1 MTSLSVQDPFKLD
14 HNTTS
19 NVSERLRCDITREFQ
34 CADDHCR
41 SLIGGG
47 DRIDAEHAGIV
58 RLLSDSTPSAGSVA
72 ASLQQALS
80 PQLTTDDNVAS
91 TDVPKEYADVQL
103 FVLKFQDTSK
113 PATAASSSLSGW
125 FGRVLVGRVLGHGS
139 AEPEHMVSEPEHRV
153 GDNVGT
159 VSRYHD
165 VVGILKLMLADIF
178 DVECAFR
185 DQPSEQFDVQLGR
198 LLTVVADRDSSAPS
212 QSKVKVCNVTMNCVP
227 LSAGARM
234 SDDSRPLPNRKRPR
248 PEDSDDNDGD
258 SDTGNDQSGNDSS
271 ELNVRGIID
280 SEQPNVPNTGQ
291 QILLSVDC
299 SARSRLWVGRK
310 KIRRQFMHFADE
322 LKRQLE
328 VSSALRE
335 EIVTSEDAILDFE
348 LAVVHPPYPS
358 DNKLMLAVMPTK
370 KTSKEFGGCFMM
382 FFISLI
388 QKLVNNITIEGP
400 IHAIA

>member
-1 MTSLSVQDPFKLD
+1 LSVQDPFKLD

-19 NVSERLRCDITREFQ
+19 NVSERLRCDIAREFQ

-41 SLIGGG
+41 RLIGGG
-47 DRIDAEHAGIV
+47 DCIDAEHAGIV
-58 RLLSDSTPSAGSVA
+58 KLLSDSTLSAGSVA

-91 TDVPKEYADVQL
+91 TDVPKEYAHVQL
-103 FVLKFQDTSK
+103 FVLKFQDSSK
-113 PATAASSSLSGW
+113 PAATATT
-125 FGRVLVGRVLGHGS
+125 VLGHGS
-139 AEPEHMVSEPEHRV
+139 AELEHRVSEPEHRV
-153 GDNVGT
+153 GGNVGT
-159 VSRYHD
+159 VSRYHE

-178 DVECAFR
+178 DMECAFR
-185 DQPSEQFDVQLGR
+185 DQPSEQFDVQLRR
-198 LLTVVADRDSSAPS
+198 LLTVLADHDSIAPS
-212 QSKVKVCNVTMNCVP
+212 QSNVKVCNVTMNCLP
-227 LSAGARM
+227 LSAGARL
-234 SDDSRPLPNRKRPR
+234 SDDSRLLPNRKRPL

-258 SDTGNDQSGNDSS
+258 SDTGNDKSGNDSS

-280 SEQPNVPNTGQ
+280 GEQPNVPNTGQ
-291 QILLSVDC
+291 QILLSVNC

-322 LKRQLE
+322 LKSQLE

-335 EIVTSEDAILDFE
+335 EIVKSEDAILDFE

-358 DNKLMLAVMPTK
+358 DDKLMLAVLPTK
-370 KTSKEFGGCFMM
+370 KTSKEFGCFIT

-388 QKLVNNITIEGP
+388 QKLVNNITIEGL
-400 IHAIA
+400 IHVIA